1 MPLSRFLAAFLAF
14 GSLAFGSLALADDP
28 VVVVCKK
35 LIADHQDSLVS
46 VTAVAKLAMSGGGTR
61 GAPQERKMEAPGTI
75 VDASGLIVT
84 SLARIDPS
92 AMLAS
97 MGSSFRGVESSLQD
111 VKVVLGDGTEVPA
124 QIVLKDTDLDLA
136 FVRIDMTSKEAKGI
150 TFKPIDLADSAKVG
164 PGDGIIGLSR
174 ADESV
179 GRIPG
184 VRRDYVF
191 AVSKRPRVFVLVSA
205 DFMGSPVF
213 NENGSLI
220 GIGILRP
227 GRVITKSSVAIV
239 SAEDVKEVAEQ
250 AKIAKVRPPA
260 PKKGAPSGEPAPQT
274 APEAAPAKVAQPPA
288 K

>member
-1 MPLSRFLAAFLAF
+1 
-14 GSLAFGSLALADDP
+14 
-28 VVVVCKK
+28 
-35 LIADHQDSLVS
+35 
-46 VTAVAKLAMSGGGTR
+46 
-61 GAPQERKMEAPGTI
+61 MEAPGTI

-92 AMLAS
+92 AMMAS

-179 GRIPG
+179 G
-184 VRRDYVF
+184 
-191 AVSKRPRVFVLVSA
+191 
-205 DFMGSPVF
+205 
-213 NENGSLI
+213 LI